1 MFVSLFSSFSGD
13 DAFALRSYMQKPFSQ
28 RGLSH
33 EERIFNYRLSRARR
47 VVENSFG
54 ILVNRFQV
62 LMTTMQHA
70 PGTVRLI
77 ISACICLH
85 NLMRMKYPRLQNNLV
100 DREDDDHNVI
110 PGEWRRGR
118 NMQDCVVVQGP
129 NRDNREGKKIRNLLK
144 HWVNSPAGSVPWQ
157 DNMI

>member
-1 MFVSLFSSFSGD
+1 MSVSLFSSFSGD
-13 DAFALRSYMQKPFSQ
+13 DAFALRSYKQKPFSQ

-47 VVENSFG
+47 VVETGFG
-54 ILVNRFQV
+54 ILVTRFQV
-62 LMTTMQHA
+62 LMIMQHA

-77 ISACICLH
+77 ITACIWLH
-85 NLMRMKYPRLQNNLV
+85 NLMRMRYPRLQNNLV

-129 NRDNREGKKIRNLLK
+129 NRDNREGGKKSETYSNT
-144 HWVNSPAGSVPWQ
+144 GSFHQQ
-157 DNMI
+157 DQYRGKIT